1 MALYS
6 AMFSQYNV
14 STAQVLV
21 NKSDFYNE
29 YTRENLQATLN
40 ELLELNIVPIL
51 NTNDAIAPPPEK
63 NVDIQGVISIKD
75 NDSLAARLAVLID
88 SDLLLIMSDVDGLFN
103 KPPNEIDSRL
113 LHTFSPKF
121 QISSVNFGDSKSK
134 VGTGGMQSKV
144 QAANWALENNC
155 SVVIC
160 NGSHENAIMDTINGK
175 RIGTF
180 FANVAIDSSDVIPIE
195 TQTLKGY
202 YLSFSIK
209 IYNKTNSIIQII
221 VRDGGRT
228 LQSLTSEQRSAIIED
243 YAKRLLDNSK
253 EILEANKIDLDLAK
267 KNSKIKFSC

>member
-1 MALYS
+1 M
-6 AMFSQYNV
+6 
-14 STAQVLV
+14 V

-29 YTRENLQATLN
+29 YTRQNLQATLN

-51 NTNDAIAPPPEK
+51 NTNDAVAPPPEK

-103 KPPNEIDSRL
+103 KPPTEVDSRL
-113 LHTFSPKF
+113 LHTFSPKY
-121 QISSVNFGDSKSK
+121 QISSVNFGAISK

-160 NGSHENAIMDTINGK
+160 NGGRENAILDTINGK

-180 FANVAIDSSDVIPIE
+180 FANVALENTEILPIE
-195 TQTLKGY
+195 TQTLKGKFTLFKY
-202 YLSFSIK
+202 QNF
-209 IYNKTNSIIQII
+209 I
-221 VRDGGRT
+221 VLR
-228 LQSLTSEQRSAIIED
+228 RSV
-243 YAKRLLDNSK
+243 
-253 EILEANKIDLDLAK
+253 
-267 KNSKIKFSC
+267 